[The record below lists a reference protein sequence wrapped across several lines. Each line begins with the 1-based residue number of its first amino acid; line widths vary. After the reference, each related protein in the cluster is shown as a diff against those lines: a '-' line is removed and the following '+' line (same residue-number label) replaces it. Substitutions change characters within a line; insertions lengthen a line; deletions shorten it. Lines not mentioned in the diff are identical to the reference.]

1 MLSCNI
7 LSLQLVNMGG
17 QLNGITTFF
26 YYGAKSFL
34 LFFCLGGSYES

>member
-17 QLNGITTFF
+17 GHLDSITTFF
-26 YYGAKSFL
+26 YHGL
-34 LFFCLGGSYES
+34 ITG